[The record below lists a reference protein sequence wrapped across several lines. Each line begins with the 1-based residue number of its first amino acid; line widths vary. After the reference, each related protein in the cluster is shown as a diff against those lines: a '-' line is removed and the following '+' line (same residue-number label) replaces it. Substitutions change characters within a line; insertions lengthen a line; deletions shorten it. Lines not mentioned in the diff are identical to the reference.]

1 MPLRSTERSS
11 LVPQVIDQL
20 RAQIASGEWG
30 VGTRIPPEADLAAT
44 LGVGRNTLR
53 EAVLAL
59 VHSGLL
65 ERRQGSGTYVVGAR
79 ELAGA
84 VARRVADAHLTEVVE
99 VRRALE
105 VEAARSAAV
114 RRTPADLATLDRALA
129 RRETAWHGGDPADF
143 VDADVA
149 FHQAVVATA
158 HNRIL
163 GELYA
168 DFAAALHSSLT
179 EQMGPTLQAERYAD
193 HSRLVE
199 AIRAGDPARASIEA
213 GAYLEI
219 PATDPVDGH
228 GITGAD
234 AT

>member
-11 LVPQVIDQL
+11 LVPQVIGQL
-20 RAQIASGEWG
+20 RAQISSGEWD
-30 VGTRIPPEADLAAT
+30 VGTRIPPEPHLAAS

-59 VHSGLL
+59 VHAGLL
-65 ERRQGSGTYVVGAR
+65 ERRQGSGTYVVADR

-84 VARRVADAHLTEVVE
+84 VARRVADAHLAEVIE

-105 VEAARSAAV
+105 VEAARSAAA
-114 RRTPADLATLDRALA
+114 RRTSADLSILDEALA
-129 RRETAWHGGDPADF
+129 RRESAWQDGDAAAF
-143 VDADVA
+143 VDADVE

-163 GELYA
+163 AELYD
-168 DFAAALHSSLT
+168 DFSAALRSSLT
-179 EQMGPTLQAERYAD
+179 SQFGGGLQPEQYCD
-193 HSRLVE
+193 HGQLVE
-199 AIRAGDPARASIEA
+199 AIRAGDQARAAVEA

-219 PATDPVDGH
+219 SASPATAELTVP
-228 GITGAD
+228 T
-234 AT
+234 